1 MTEAEALVAKL
12 KAERAAKLAK
22 AMNGRA
28 EVISMRPAEKPKRVE
43 AVKPKLEIAPP
54 KASDDITA
62 PLLSAPLRRFP
73 SSISSFPTMS
83 FARDTMLAIWRYS
96 NELVKISST
105 LF

>member
-12 KAERAAKLAK
+12 KAERAVKLAK

-73 SSISSFPTMS
+73 SSISL